1 MSFDENQQG
10 RCSAHCKGGTKLPPK
25 LGYQKNKSTANSWV
39 KSKRITKEVQW
50 NCGET
55 TMIANTV
62 KAMGPIERN
71 TKFVGIGVGF
81 NFKKYGRKK

>member
-1 MSFDENQQG
+1 
-10 RCSAHCKGGTKLPPK
+10 
-25 LGYQKNKSTANSWV
+25 
-39 KSKRITKEVQW
+39 
-50 NCGET
+50 
-55 TMIANTV
+55 MIANTV